1 MKTGTHKLFVYSL
14 FLFILIFDQSIF
26 GQTYNMTSG
35 TINTCSGTFYDP
47 GGGANYGNN
56 LNITETFCSNSSN
69 CLQVTF
75 SSFNTQAGNDVLTI
89 YDGPNTSSPVIGSF
103 SGNTSPG
110 TITSTSGCL
119 TFQFRTNGSTQRAGW
134 IANIS
139 CVSCGT
145 TFLMNNNTAVS
156 TCSGLFYDSGG
167 AAGNYGNNQ
176 NFTKT
181 FCSNAGTCIQMQFT
195 TLDLRA
201 NDILTIY
208 DGPNVASPLLS
219 TITGSTIPPILLA
232 SSGCLT
238 VNFTSNGSSNATGWQ
253 AAISCEKCP
262 TPPAGVAT
270 YTHPTIGL
278 QNTYVGTNM
287 VSTCGGTY
295 TDNGGLGG
303 QYSNN
308 INSVYR
314 TFCPDQAGN
323 CLRATFGSFDLQGLS
338 GPFLTEYM
346 MILNGPTQG
355 SPEFG
360 TGSTWFG
367 TASTYQ
373 ACLAAGLGPYT
384 STDQSGCLTFVFNS
398 DATTTKAGWTITLDC
413 LPCAIGPN
421 GTDNSDCRMPTAVC
435 GNATINDAST
445 GPGIVSDG
453 GGGCVLAENFSNW
466 YKIII
471 ASSGTLGLTITPIVT
486 ADDYDFALYAAS
498 SCGALG
504 SPVRCSYAANI
515 GNTGLNSATN
525 LTTNTLTCGV
535 ANNGSDVSEDVC
547 GNGWVDELPVIA
559 GQSYYLLVNKWSA
572 GGSGF
577 SLNWNLTA
585 GASLNCI
592 VLPVELLSFDAKPVD
607 DNVILNWSTASE
619 INNNYFEVEK
629 SNDGKEF
636 KTFQFV
642 SGAGNSTIQNDYS
655 TVDESPSPG
664 INYYRLKQVDFDG
677 TIAYSPIVAVEIN
690 SSNVF
695 YVTPNPAIDKLELV
709 YSSSG
714 KENLQLTIYN
724 MQGNPV
730 SNELIRSEKGLN
742 RHELSI
748 ADLAKGIYYIVLK
761 SQFTCLKTRFV
772 KL

>member
-1 MKTGTHKLFVYSL
+1 
-14 FLFILIFDQSIF
+14 
-26 GQTYNMTSG
+26 
-35 TINTCSGTFYDP
+35 
-47 GGGANYGNN
+47 
-56 LNITETFCSNSSN
+56 
-69 CLQVTF
+69 
-75 SSFNTQAGNDVLTI
+75 
-89 YDGPNTSSPVIGSF
+89 
-103 SGNTSPG
+103 
-110 TITSTSGCL
+110 
-119 TFQFRTNGSTQRAGW
+119 
-134 IANIS
+134 
-139 CVSCGT
+139 
-145 TFLMNNNTAVS
+145 
-156 TCSGLFYDSGG
+156 
-167 AAGNYGNNQ
+167 
-176 NFTKT
+176 
-181 FCSNAGTCIQMQFT
+181 
-195 TLDLRA
+195 
-201 NDILTIY
+201 
-208 DGPNVASPLLS
+208 
-219 TITGSTIPPILLA
+219 
-232 SSGCLT
+232 
-238 VNFTSNGSSNATGWQ
+238 
-253 AAISCEKCP
+253 
-262 TPPAGVAT
+262 
-270 YTHPTIGL
+270 
-278 QNTYVGTNM
+278 M

-323 CLRATFGSFDLQGLS
+323 CLRATFWSFDLQGLS

-413 LPCAIGPN
+413 LPCANGPN

-619 INNNYFEVEK
+619 INNNYF
-629 SNDGKEF
+629 SC
-636 KTFQFV
+636 
-642 SGAGNSTIQNDYS
+642 
-655 TVDESPSPG
+655 
-664 INYYRLKQVDFDG
+664 L
-677 TIAYSPIVAVEIN
+677 
-690 SSNVF
+690 
-695 YVTPNPAIDKLELV
+695 
-709 YSSSG
+709 
-714 KENLQLTIYN
+714 IYF
-724 MQGNPV
+724 
-730 SNELIRSEKGLN
+730 
-742 RHELSI
+742 
-748 ADLAKGIYYIVLK
+748 IYY
-761 SQFTCLKTRFV
+761 
-772 KL
+772 